1 VNAANFAGTAF
12 SIAVEFA
19 LQASDIGGPT
29 ARLVGWGFVGLFAA
43 WAAIHYLRCRRE
55 ASFLPAVLEAA
66 FDLGREMRKFVH
78 MRESMAPPAP
88 SSPGW
93 QALAFWHS
101 REPRGG
107 GRSERDAYDAET
119 MSIWTGRF
127 AKKVST
133 TLAKLHNLDRI
144 GHDEAK
150 RMLAPA
156 SPAEV
161 ESLAVR
167 LIDLGCL
174 DI

>member
-1 VNAANFAGTAF
+1 
-12 SIAVEFA
+12 
-19 LQASDIGGPT
+19 
-29 ARLVGWGFVGLFAA
+29 
-43 WAAIHYLRCRRE
+43 
-55 ASFLPAVLEAA
+55 
-66 FDLGREMRKFVH
+66 
-78 MRESMAPPAP
+78 
-88 SSPGW
+88 
-93 QALAFWHS
+93 
-101 REPRGG
+101 
-107 GRSERDAYDAET
+107 

-150 RMLAPA
+150 RMLAPT